1 MPEKGAAPT
10 PSNHNMDTS
19 PRYHADDLR
28 RLTREILTR
37 CGMTSRDASISADV
51 LIDTDL
57 RGIDSH
63 GIAHLSSHRSY
74 VPGLRSGKINPRAR
88 CHTIQEGPTTALLDG
103 DGGLG
108 LVIACNAMTLAIEKA
123 EANGVAMIAVT
134 NSHHYG
140 AAGYYSMMAL
150 PHDMI
155 GISMTNASPAVLP
168 TFGRERRLGTNAI
181 SFAVPAGEEPPYV
194 LDMATSTVAVGKLE
208 LARRRGKSIP
218 LGWAVDKHGAGTT
231 EPNDYWDGGALL
243 ALGSTP
249 ELSSYK
255 GYGLGI
261 LVDILSGVL
270 SGVGFGAALSR
281 EGRTVGHFL
290 GAIRIESFRP
300 VEDFKEMMDEMIK
313 SLRSTPTG
321 PGDQRVLVPGLKE
334 HETYQERS
342 RTGIPLHPEVR
353 DSLKKLADELGIQFP
368 SENLEAG

>member
-1 MPEKGAAPT
+1 MSGKGAVPAS
-10 PSNHNMDTS
+10 SNHNMDTS

-28 RLTREILTR
+28 RLAREILTR
-37 CGMTSRDASISADV
+37 CGMTSQDARVSADV

-63 GIAHLSSHRSY
+63 GIAHLSSHYAY

-88 CHTIQEGPTTALLDG
+88 SHTIQEGPTTALLDG

-108 LVIACNAMTLAIEKA
+108 LVVAYNAMTLAIEKA
-123 EANGVAMIAVT
+123 GGNGVAMVAVT

-168 TFGRERRLGTNAI
+168 TFGQERRLGTNAI
-181 SFAVPAGEEPPYV
+181 SFAVPAGKEPPYV

-208 LARRRGKSIP
+208 LARRRGEPIP

-231 EPNDYWDGGALL
+231 DPNDYWDGGALL
-243 ALGSTP
+243 PLGSTP

-255 GYGLGI
+255 GYGLGM

-300 VEDFKEMMDEMIK
+300 VKDFKEMMDEMIR
-313 SLRSTPTG
+313 SLRSTPTV
-321 PGDQRVLVPGLKE
+321 PGGERVLVPGLKE
-334 HETYQERS
+334 HETYQERT

-353 DSLKKLADELGIQFP
+353 DSLKELADELGIEFP
-368 SENLEAG
+368 SENLGAG

>member
-1 MPEKGAAPT
+1 MPGKGAAPT

-19 PRYHADDLR
+19 PRYRADDLR

-63 GIAHLSSHRSY
+63 GIAHLSSHNAY
-74 VPGLRSGKINPRAR
+74 VPGLR
-88 CHTIQEGPTTALLDG
+88 
-103 DGGLG
+103 
-108 LVIACNAMTLAIEKA
+108 LVVAYNAMKLAIEKA
-123 EANGVAMIAVT
+123 EANGVAMVAVT

-168 TFGRERRLGTNAI
+168 TFGLERRLGTNAI

-208 LARRRGKSIP
+208 LARRRGEPIP

-231 EPNDYWDGGALL
+231 DPNDYWDGGALL
-243 ALGSTP
+243 PLGSTP
-249 ELSSYK
+249 ELSSFK

-281 EGRTVGHFL
+281 EDRTVGHFL

-300 VEDFKEMMDEMIK
+300 VEDFKEMMDDMIR

-321 PGDQRVLVPGLKE
+321 LGDERVLVPGLKE

-353 DSLKKLADELGIQFP
+353 DSLKGLADELGIQFP
-368 SENLEAG
+368 SENLGAG